1 MKKAFLLATCHS
13 LICLFSG
20 CEGPKGPSVGPTGGL
35 ESSRYIRR
43 QNADTVIVFI
53 HGIFGGAVG
62 TWTNS
67 QSGGYWPQLLVDDPA
82 FQNADVYV
90 YSYATPYVGHSYT
103 IDELIENMRIILT
116 NDEIFKKHKRVVFL
130 CHSMGGLVL
139 RGYLK
144 RYALNAPQ
152 VPLAYFFSTPTAGAH
167 VTQLARFLS
176 KNPQLGGML
185 PANSE
190 NYVSN
195 LERDWRAMPYHVN
208 SHCAYE
214 IQDTYGIRI
223 VDEQSAASLCD
234 GPVDPVDA
242 NHIDIVK
249 PKDRGAVQ
257 YIAFKEAYSNISE
270 SSLPPD
276 SLTTGTVQ
284 TGRTIEVE
292 CGKVREATALIAPPI
307 EIKPQQKVI
316 DAIASLQ
323 EASNLKEQKVE
334 MRGLVNQM
342 AQIHYRLVGPD
353 NPVTGPCPAK
363 GMAVVLVTF
372 VLSQPPS
379 MSTTGFT
386 PMAKDDVWLGLAA
399 RSGSFHIANPASIPS
414 IDSQPAAG
422 NALLYRENLYIK
434 GVAREGTEYRVP
446 QSKLTTPGTV
456 SPGRYDRQIQK
467 PATGR
472 LVQPAPSRADNPN

>member
-1 MKKAFLLATCHS
+1 MKRTGLIATCLFVICS
-13 LICLFSG
+13 LSG
-20 CEGPKGPSVGPTGGL
+20 CGSTKGPSVDTAKGSEG
-35 ESSRYIRR
+35 SRYIRR
-43 QNADTVIVFI
+43 QNADTVIVFV

-67 QSGGYWPQLLVDDPA
+67 QSGVYWPQLLVDDPT
-82 FQNADVYV
+82 FHNADVYV
-90 YSYATPYVGHSYT
+90 YSYAAPYVGHSYT

-116 NDEIFKKHKRVVFL
+116 NDEIFEKHKRVVFL
-130 CHSMGGLVL
+130 CHSMGGIVV
-139 RGYLK
+139 RGFLK
-144 RYALNAPQ
+144 RYVLNAPK
-152 VPLAYFFSTPTAGAH
+152 VPLVYFFSTPTAGAH

-234 GPVDPVDA
+234 GPVDPIDA

-249 PKDRGAVQ
+249 PKDRRGLQ
-257 YIAFKEAYSNISE
+257 YIAFKEAYLSSSQ

-276 SLTTGTVQ
+276 SVKTGTVQ
-284 TGRTIEVE
+284 TGRSIEVN
-292 CGKVREATALIAPPI
+292 CGQVRDATALIPPPI
-307 EIKPQQKVI
+307 EIKPEQKVI

-334 MRGLVNQM
+334 MKGLLNQM
-342 AQIHYRLVGPD
+342 AQVHYRLVGMD
-353 NPVTGPCPAK
+353 NPATGPCPAK

-372 VLSQPPS
+372 VLSQPPT
-379 MSTTGFT
+379 MITTGFT
-386 PMAKDDVWLGLAA
+386 PMEKDDVWLGLAA

-414 IDSQPAAG
+414 IDSQPAVG
-422 NALLYRENLYIK
+422 NALLYRADLYIK
-434 GVAREGTEYRVP
+434 GVAKDGTEYRVP
-446 QSKLTTPGTV
+446 HSKLE
-456 SPGRYDRQIQK
+456 SPGQITPERYDRQTQK
-467 PATGR
+467 S
-472 LVQPAPSRADNPN
+472 VQPALQADKPN